1 MTVALQLTTTRE
13 EGLLREFRAAIS
25 ATSAQDL
32 KAWGG
37 RTVSILGEVTI
48 RRGKNF
54 GTLVAWIWNFLTKE
68 TEGLLKAIRQGDTL
82 LHLKAR
88 ATAAHNQAQAIGR
101 DFAALYDTLSSNLQN
116 RPKETAPKLV
126 AGVLGFL
133 VGSGGV
139 QGDGGVPDLDFLGG
153 IGAHRSI
160 LTHSVVAGVI
170 VETLVL
176 GVLDLSRTIYKN
188 LPENH
193 DPLWE
198 DLNNASGEVF
208 AALSTGLS
216 AGIAYHLG
224 VDATIDGDGTYKDLP
239 VSLPEGGHQAILGA
253 NAVVEGVDAAKR
265 ATEKTADEIEGKV
278 FGTFREAAQFAKRDR
293 GWVIVRA
300 GDGQGFRV
308 LRKVPREVKPPLT
321 ARSRP
326 TRNGGARP
334 QRGR

>member
-1 MTVALQLTTTRE
+1 MTVALQLATTRE
-13 EGLLREFRAAIS
+13 ERLLREFGTAIS
-25 ATSAQDL
+25 ATSAQDMT
-32 KAWGG
+32 AWGG
-37 RTVSILGEVTI
+37 RSVSILGEVTI

-54 GTLVAWIWNFLTKE
+54 GTLVAWIWNFLSKE

-82 LHLKAR
+82 PHLNAR
-88 ATAAHNQAQAIGR
+88 ATAAHDQALAIGR

-176 GVLDLSRTIYKN
+176 GVLDLSRTVYKN

-224 VDATIDGDGTYKDLP
+224 VDATIDGEGTYKDLP
-239 VSLPEGGHQAILGA
+239 VSLPQVGHQAILGA
-253 NAVVEGVDAAKR
+253 NAVIEGVDAAKR
-265 ATEKTADEIEGKV
+265 ATETTANEIDGKV
-278 FGTFREAAQFAKRDR
+278 FGTFRDAAEFAKRDR
-293 GWVIVRA
+293 GWVILRA

-308 LRKVPREVKPPLT
+308 LRKVPREGRPPQT
-321 ARSRP
+321 AHPGP
-326 TRNGGARP
+326 TRNRGA
-334 QRGR
+334 

>member
-1 MTVALQLTTTRE
+1 MTVALQLSASRE
-13 EGLLREFRAAIS
+13 ARLLREFRAAIG

-32 KAWGG
+32 RAWGIQ
-37 RTVSILGEVTI
+37 TVNILGEVTI

-54 GTLVAWIWNFLTKE
+54 GNLVAWICDFLTKE
-68 TEGLLKAIRQGDTL
+68 TEGLLGAIRNGDTL
-82 LHLKAR
+82 PHLKAR
-88 ATAAHNQAQAIGR
+88 ATVAHDQAPALGR
-101 DFAALYDTLSSNLQN
+101 DFAAIYDTLSSNLQK

-176 GVLDLSRTIYKN
+176 GVLDLSRTVYKN
-188 LPENH
+188 LPEDH

-198 DLNNASGEVF
+198 DLNIASGEVF

-239 VSLPEGGHQAILGA
+239 VSLPKETHQVILA
-253 NAVVEGVDAAKR
+253 TNAAVEGVDAAKR
-265 ATEKTADEIEGKV
+265 AAESTASEVEGTV
-278 FGTFREAAQFAKRDR
+278 FATFREASAAASEFAKRER
-293 GWVIVRA
+293 GWLVVRVN
-300 GDGQGFRV
+300 DGQGFRV
-308 LRKVPREVKPPLT
+308 LRKV
-321 ARSRP
+321 
-326 TRNGGARP
+326 
-334 QRGR
+334 

>member
-13 EGLLREFRAAIS
+13 ERLLREFRAAIGV
-25 ATSAQDL
+25 TSAQDL

-37 RTVSILGEVTI
+37 RTVRNLGEVTI

-54 GTLVAWIWNFLTKE
+54 GTLVAWIWDFLSKE

-82 LHLKAR
+82 PHLKAR
-88 ATAAHNQAQAIGR
+88 TTAARDQAQALGR
-101 DFAALYDTLSSNLQN
+101 DFAAIYDTLSSNLQS
-116 RPKETAPKLV
+116 RPKETAPKLI

-139 QGDGGVPDLDFLGG
+139 RGDGGVPDLDFLGG

-176 GVLDLSRTIYKN
+176 GVLDLSRTVYKN

-239 VSLPEGGHQAILGA
+239 VSLPESGHQAILGA
-253 NAVVEGVDAAKR
+253 NAVVEGLDAAKR
-265 ATEKTADEIEGKV
+265 ATEKTANEIEGKV
-278 FGTFREAAQFAKRDR
+278 FGTFREAAEFAKRDS

-308 LRKVPREVKPPLT
+308 LRKVPREGKPPLKE
-321 ARSRP
+321 RSRP
-326 TRNGGARP
+326 KSNIGTRP
-334 QRGR
+334 QGGD

>member
-1 MTVALQLTTTRE
+1 MTIALQLTTTRE
-13 EGLLREFRAAIS
+13 EGLLREFRAAIG

-37 RTVSILGEVTI
+37 RTVNILREVTI

-68 TEGLLKAIRQGDTL
+68 TEDLLKSIRQGDTL
-82 LHLKAR
+82 PHLKAR
-88 ATAAHNQAQAIGR
+88 ATAAHDQAQAIGR
-101 DFAALYDTLSSNLQN
+101 DFVALYETLSSNLQN

-160 LTHSVVAGVI
+160 LTHSVVAGLV

-176 GVLDLSRTIYKN
+176 GVLDLSRTVYKN
-188 LPENH
+188 LPEKH
-193 DPLWE
+193 DPFWD
-198 DLNNASGEVF
+198 DLNNANGEVF

-239 VSLPEGGHQAILGA
+239 VSLPEGGHQAILGG
-253 NAVVEGVDAAKR
+253 NAVLEGVDAAKR
-265 ATEKTADEIEGKV
+265 ATEQTKNEIGGKV
-278 FGTFREAAQFAKRDR
+278 FGTFGEAAEFAKRR
-293 GWVIVRA
+293 CGWVIVRA
-300 GDGQGFRV
+300 GDGKGFRV
-308 LRKVPREVKPPLT
+308 LRKVARERKDGSSSGDP
-321 ARSRP
+321 A
-326 TRNGGARP
+326 
-334 QRGR
+334 

>member
-13 EGLLREFRAAIS
+13 ERLLRELRAAIS
-25 ATSAQDL
+25 ATSAGDL

-54 GTLVAWIWNFLTKE
+54 GTLVAWIWDFLTKE
-68 TEGLLKAIRQGDTL
+68 TAGLLTAIREGDTL
-82 LHLKAR
+82 PHLKAR
-88 ATAAHNQAQAIGR
+88 AITAHVQAQAIGR
-101 DFAALYDTLSSNLQN
+101 DFGVLYDTLSSNLQN

-170 VETLVL
+170 VETHVL
-176 GVLDLSRTIYKN
+176 GVLDLSRTVYKN

-198 DLNNASGEVF
+198 DLDNASGEVF
-208 AALSTGLS
+208 SALSTGLS

-253 NAVVEGVDAAKR
+253 NAGVEAVDAGKR
-265 ATEKTADEIEGKV
+265 ATEKTANEIEGKV
-278 FGTFREAAQFAKRDR
+278 FSTFREAAKFAKGDR

-308 LRKVPREVKPPLT
+308 LRKVPRERKSPLT
-321 ARSRP
+321 TRSRP

>member
-1 MTVALQLTTTRE
+1 MTVALQLSTTRE
-13 EGLLREFRAAIS
+13 GRLLGEFQTAIGV
-25 ATSAQDL
+25 TSAADL
-32 KAWGG
+32 KSWGG
-37 RTVSILGEVTI
+37 RTVSMLGEVTI

-54 GTLVAWIWNFLTKE
+54 GSMVGWIWDFLTKE
-68 TEGLLKAIRQGDTL
+68 TEGILNAIRQGKAL
-82 LHLKAR
+82 PHLKDR
-88 ATAAHNQAQAIGR
+88 ATAAHDQALVLGR

-139 QGDGGVPDLDFLGG
+139 QGDGGIPDLDFLGG

-160 LTHSVVAGVI
+160 LSHSVVAGVI

-176 GVLDLSRTIYKN
+176 GILDLSRTVYKN
-188 LPENH
+188 LPEDH

-198 DLNNASGEVF
+198 DLNNVSGDIF

-239 VSLPEGGHQAILGA
+239 VSLPQIGHQAILAG
-253 NAVVEGVDAAKR
+253 NAAVEGIDAAKR
-265 ATEKTADEIEGKV
+265 AAEKTANEIEGRCLKP
-278 FGTFREAAQFAKRDR
+278 FARLPSLPSVIEDGSLFEQPMRR
-293 GWVIVRA
+293 GFA
-300 GDGQGFRV
+300 SCG
-308 LRKVPREVKPPLT
+308 
-321 ARSRP
+321 RSPER
-326 TRNGGARP
+326 
-334 QRGR
+334 QSHL

>member
-1 MTVALQLTTTRE
+1 MTVALQLSTTRE
-13 EGLLREFRAAIS
+13 GRLLRDFQVAIG
-25 ATSAQDL
+25 ATSAEDL
-32 KAWGG
+32 KSWGG
-37 RTVSILGEVTI
+37 RTVNILGEVTI

-54 GTLVAWIWNFLTKE
+54 GSLVGWICDFLTKE
-68 TEGLLKAIRQGDTL
+68 TEGLLNSIRQGKTL
-82 LHLKAR
+82 PHLKER
-88 ATAAHNQAQAIGR
+88 ATAGHDQALVLGR

-139 QGDGGVPDLDFLGG
+139 QGDGGIPDLDFLGG

-176 GVLDLSRTIYKN
+176 GILDLSRTVYKN
-188 LPENH
+188 LPEDH

-198 DLNNASGEVF
+198 DLNNVSGDVF

-224 VDATIDGDGTYKDLP
+224 VDATIDGEGTYKDFP
-239 VSLPEGGHQAILGA
+239 VSLPEVGHQAILGA
-253 NAVVEGVDAAKR
+253 NAAVEAVDATKR
-265 ATEKTADEIEGKV
+265 ATEKTANEIVGKI
-278 FGTFREAAQFAKRDR
+278 FNTFREAADFAKRDR
-293 GWVIVRA
+293 GWVIIRA
-300 GDGQGFRV
+300 ADAQGFRV
-308 LRKVPREVKPPLT
+308 LRKVPREGKPPLT
-321 ARSRP
+321 ARSTP
-326 TRNGGARP
+326 TRNGSTRP

>member
-1 MTVALQLTTTRE
+1 MTVALQLSTTRE
-13 EGLLREFRAAIS
+13 GRLLREFQTAIGV
-25 ATSAQDL
+25 TSAADL

-37 RTVSILGEVTI
+37 RTVSMLGEVTI

-54 GTLVAWIWNFLTKE
+54 GSLVGWIWDFLAKE
-68 TEGLLKAIRQGDTL
+68 TEGILNAIRQGKTL
-82 LHLKAR
+82 PHLKDR
-88 ATAAHNQAQAIGR
+88 ATAAHDQALVLGR
-101 DFAALYDTLSSNLQN
+101 DFAALYDTLLSNLQN
-116 RPKETAPKLV
+116 RPMETAPKLV

-139 QGDGGVPDLDFLGG
+139 QGDGGIPDLDFLGG

-160 LTHSVVAGVI
+160 LSHSVVAGVI

-176 GVLDLSRTIYKN
+176 GILDLSRTVYKN
-188 LPENH
+188 LPEDH

-198 DLNNASGEVF
+198 DLNNVSGDIF

-239 VSLPEGGHQAILGA
+239 VSLPQVGHQAILAG
-253 NAVVEGVDAAKR
+253 NATVEGIDAAKR
-265 ATEKTADEIEGKV
+265 ATEKTANEIEGKV
-278 FGTFREAAQFAKRDR
+278 FKTFREAAEFAKRDR

-300 GDGQGFRV
+300 ADAQGFRV
-308 LRKVPREVKPPLT
+308 LRKVAREAKSPLT
-321 ARSRP
+321 TRSK
-326 TRNGGARP
+326 
-334 QRGR
+334 GRA